1 MRGLSYD
8 PVRSLNRSSY
18 VACLGFGSRSGECT
32 YFLGFIVVY
41 LRLYMTS
48 VWYLKPYVSLSA

>member
-8 PVRSLNRSSY
+8 AVRRLDRSSY
-18 VACLGFGSRSGECT
+18 VACLGFSSRFRERT
-32 YFLGFIVVY
+32 YFLWFIFVY

-48 VWYLKPYVSLSA
+48 VCYLKP